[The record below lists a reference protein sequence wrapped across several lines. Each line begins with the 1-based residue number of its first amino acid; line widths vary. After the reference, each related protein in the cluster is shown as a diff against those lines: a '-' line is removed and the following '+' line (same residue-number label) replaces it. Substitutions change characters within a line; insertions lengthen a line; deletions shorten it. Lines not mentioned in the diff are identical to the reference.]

1 MNREKMFFT
10 VLILGIMI
18 LLIQPVP
25 ATAQEEKE
33 EAEPIFIPKQVKAEL
48 EKGIENRTPRMDIPF
63 EIFENIYLPARQ
75 NIHSIFLFKAK
86 NKDLGFDS
94 SSNVPTAEK
103 EGESETQEAFTE
115 PDTLMTEL
123 NAFLWFQQVGGDYS
137 QEVYV
142 PVQIKEE
149 KDSYDPED
157 GSMYS
162 VGYPLPP
169 GKYLLAM
176 AITTKDLQKIGTQYY
191 EFELPAPE
199 SFTDNLGTTPIFFIH
214 KIEKMESPETTPKIH
229 KGFFTYSVLK
239 IVPVL
244 ENIFTQRD
252 SLDVFFYI
260 FGAQPDPETN
270 KYNLTAQYELTQ
282 DGELIVRYAEGTY
295 DAPIISQ
302 PLYLKRTVLVQ
313 TKKGDEVVEEKKET
327 RDIEPGQYTFVI
339 ELKDNISGKTLE
351 KRVNITVEAAQE

>member
-1 MNREKMFFT
+1 MVREKMLLT
-10 VLILGIMI
+10 VLILGITV
-18 LLIQPVP
+18 LLIQSAP
-25 ATAQEEKE
+25 ATAQEEEK

-48 EKGIENRTPRMDIPF
+48 EQGMENLTPRMDIPF

-86 NKDLGFDS
+86 NKDLGFS
-94 SSNVPTAEK
+94 SSPSVSEEKK
-103 EGESETQEAFTE
+103 EGESEAQQAFTE
-115 PDTLMTEL
+115 PDKLVTSL
-123 NAFLWFQQVGGDYS
+123 NAFLWFQQMGGDYS

-142 PVQIKEE
+142 PVQIEE
-149 KDSYDPED
+149 GMDSYDPEE
-157 GSMYS
+157 GSVYS
-162 VGYPLPP
+162 IGYPLPP

-176 AITTKDLQKIGTQYY
+176 AVTTKDLQKIGTQYY
-191 EFELPAPE
+191 EFELPDP
-199 SFTDNLGTTPIFFIH
+199 SRFTDNLGTTPVFFIRN
-214 KIEKMESPETTPKIH
+214 IEQMESPETTPKIH

-244 ENIFTQRD
+244 ENVFAQKD
-252 SLDVFFYI
+252 SLDVFFYV

-270 KYNLTAQYELTQ
+270 KYNLTANYELTQ
-282 DGELIVRYAEGTY
+282 DEEVIVRYAEGTY

-351 KRVNITVEAAQE
+351 KKVNITVVANEE